1 MFCEENYNCNSEPA
15 HLKKNK
21 STKTMLEKII
31 KKNHV
36 GNTLTIH
43 NVLKKN
49 TIKLNSQHAQ
59 Y

>member
-1 MFCEENYNCNSEPA
+1 
-15 HLKKNK
+15 
-21 STKTMLEKII
+21 MLEKII

-36 GNTLTIH
+36 GNTLSIH

-49 TIKLNSQHAQ
+49 TTKLNSQHAQ

>member
-1 MFCEENYNCNSEPA
+1 VFCEENYNCNSEPA
-15 HLKKNK
+15 HFKKK

-49 TIKLNSQHAQ
+49 TMKLNSQHAQ